1 MVLVQRVALHET
13 AVDVV
18 IVVCQSEN
26 EVEVRICG
34 IAFLLGMLIIID
46 GRRDENMSSI
56 KWISS

>member
-46 GRRDENMSSI
+46 DENMSSI